1 MKSTKTQVTLN
12 EFEAMALHKHYR
24 QMAKDYM
31 AKNYQEKGFLSIV
44 DEYYLMADKWLD
56 VAFEIAREKNSKT
69 FK

>member
-24 QMAKDYM
+24 EIAKSC
-31 AKNYQEKGFLSIV
+31 KQQGLLSMF

-56 VAFEIAREKNSKT
+56 IAIEIAKEKESQNL
-69 FK
+69 